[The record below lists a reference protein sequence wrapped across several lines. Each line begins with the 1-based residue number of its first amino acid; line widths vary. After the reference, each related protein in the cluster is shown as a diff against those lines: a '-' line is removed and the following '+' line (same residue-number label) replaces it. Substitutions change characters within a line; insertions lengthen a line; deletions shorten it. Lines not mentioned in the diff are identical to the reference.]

1 MGRRLVRAPASSLAT
16 ACRPSDGRNEDYVAD
31 ERYTY
36 IWEYEVLPSTE
47 TEFLAHYGPDG
58 TWVRLFR
65 CSAGYLAT
73 ELYRD
78 RARPERFVTIDHW
91 RTEAAFREF
100 RSTFAAEFEALDHQC
115 AGLTRREALLGEL
128 RPGSAGAP

>member
-1 MGRRLVRAPASSLAT
+1 LYGRRHEGLQLMRMSLG
-16 ACRPSDGRNEDYVAD
+16 GRNESHMAD

-36 IWEYEVLPSTE
+36 IWEYEVPPSQE
-47 TEFLAHYGPDG
+47 AEFLAHYAPDG
-58 TWVRLFR
+58 AWVELFR
-65 CSAGYLAT
+65 RSPGHLAT

-100 RSTFAAEFEALDHQC
+100 RNQYAAEFEALDRQC
-115 AGLTRREALLGEL
+115 ARLTRREASLGEF
-128 RPGSAGAP
+128 RPGSTGAA

>member
-1 MGRRLVRAPASSLAT
+1 M
-16 ACRPSDGRNEDYVAD
+16 AD

-36 IWEYEVLPSTE
+36 IWEYEVLPSE
-47 TEFLAHYGPDG
+47 EAEFLAHYAPDG
-58 TWVRLFR
+58 TWVELFR
-65 CSAGYLAT
+65 RSGGHLAT

-100 RSTFAAEFEALDHQC
+100 RSHFAAEFDALDRRCGH
-115 AGLTRREALLGEL
+115 LTRHEASLGEF
-128 RPGSAGAP
+128 RRASKGA